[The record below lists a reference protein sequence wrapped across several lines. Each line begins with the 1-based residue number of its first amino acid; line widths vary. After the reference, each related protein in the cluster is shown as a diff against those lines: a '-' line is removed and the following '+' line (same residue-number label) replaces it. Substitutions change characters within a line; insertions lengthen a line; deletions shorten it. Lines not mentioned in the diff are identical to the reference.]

1 MRIIPAIDVRQGRCV
16 RLWQGDYAKET
27 VYADNPLHLARGF
40 QEQGFTSLHV
50 VDLDGAKSGI
60 QGNAEIVREIA
71 SGTGL
76 SIQLGGGIRDSATIR
91 YWLQAGVARCVI
103 GSLVVDDPDKVR
115 SWIQEFGVAR
125 IVLALDV
132 RLAEDGL
139 PWLSTHGWTRASNRT
154 LWQCMDEFLP
164 GGLTQVLCT
173 DISRDGAMSGP
184 NLELYREIVRR
195 YPALN
200 LQASG
205 GVRDAA
211 DLAAL
216 RETGVQAT
224 ITGRALLEGRIGKK
238 EIEPFLHVA

>member
-16 RLWQGDYAKET
+16 RLWQGDYTKET
-27 VYADNPLHLARGF
+27 VYDNQPLEIARGF
-40 QEQGFTSLHV
+40 QELGFTSLHM
-50 VDLDGAKSGI
+50 VDLDGAKSGT

-76 SIQLGGGIRDSATIR
+76 SIQLGGGIRNSATIR
-91 YWLQAGVARCVI
+91 NWLQAGVDRCVL
-103 GSLVVDDPDKVR
+103 GSIAVEGPDQVR
-115 SWIQEFGVAR
+115 SWIGEFGAAR

-132 RLAEDGL
+132 RIAENGL
-139 PWLSTHGWTRASNRT
+139 PWLSTHGWTRVANVT
-154 LWQCMDEFLP
+154 LWQCLDEFMP
-164 GGLTQVLCT
+164 GGLTQILCT

-184 NLELYREIVRR
+184 NLDLYREIVWR
-195 YPALN
+195 YPALK

-205 GVRDAA
+205 GVRHAA

-216 RETGVQAT
+216 RETGVQAA
-224 ITGRALLEGRIGKK
+224 ITGRALLEGRIGKR